1 MRKIIYSVFIIILSL
16 MACFCV
22 FGFVATFEPVEHAL
36 MFRIGYAAMGALSFS
51 GAVFML
57 IIGCRKSR

>member
-1 MRKIIYSVFIIILSL
+1 